1 MWAGLSLVRVSGGTE
16 KEKEGGGGGWA
27 ELGVF
32 SLFLFCFVL
41 LVPYGVLRTKYW
53 HSSSFGVKKAE
64 GEERSSE
71 EGCKRK
77 SPSATE
83 QREKEKK
90 EGTRSPFHA
99 TCLLLPTPYL
109 VVVVLPGT
117 PHVRNTLVARSTCTS
132 SPPLLP
138 RTTVLRTT
146 IVVLL
151 PSLTLPTASTAS
163 HPLPF
168 LKLYLNHPAPHRTH
182 FHPLRLAS
190 SP

>member
-1 MWAGLSLVRVSGGTE
+1 MVGVGLNSG
-16 KEKEGGGGGWA
+16 
-27 ELGVF
+27 F
-32 SLFLFCFVL
+32 SL
-41 LVPYGVLRTKYW
+41 
-53 HSSSFGVKKAE
+53 SSFSALFSWYHTEYSVQSIGIRLLLGVKKAE